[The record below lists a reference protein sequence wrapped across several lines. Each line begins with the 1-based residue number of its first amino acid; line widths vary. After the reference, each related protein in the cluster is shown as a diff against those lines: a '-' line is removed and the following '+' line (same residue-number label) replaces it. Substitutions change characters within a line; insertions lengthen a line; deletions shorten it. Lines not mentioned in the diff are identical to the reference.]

1 MSDNRFYSLVCRNWG
16 LLNFV
21 HQTNIN
27 SFGFLRSHFI
37 PRRKKKPRIVPS
49 QNLSLKESNTIKFRI
64 FTIAISNRRQT
75 TAFFDCMHR
84 AHRATVLNHHHV
96 LILHAILRYS
106 Q

>member
-37 PRRKKKPRIVPS
+37 PRRKKKTENCSIPKFK
-49 QNLSLKESNTIKFRI
+49 LKGKQYNKIPHFYDRNI
-64 FTIAISNRRQT
+64 
-75 TAFFDCMHR
+75 
-84 AHRATVLNHHHV
+84 
-96 LILHAILRYS
+96 
-106 Q
+106 